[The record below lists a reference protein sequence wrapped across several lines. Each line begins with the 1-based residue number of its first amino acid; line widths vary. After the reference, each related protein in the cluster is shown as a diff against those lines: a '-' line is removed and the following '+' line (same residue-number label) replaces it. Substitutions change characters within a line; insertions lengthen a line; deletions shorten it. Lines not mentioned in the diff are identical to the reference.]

1 MISQIQ
7 EQYKKELE
15 LLEQHGYRLTEEGF
29 SSDDG
34 SFIEH
39 NFSSQCYLTLIS
51 LFITDKYAELNESD
65 NLAPTLDKEE
75 VLSYY
80 GYNIVCESPFE
91 IKDPKG
97 KLITCEFANFFY
109 QELKNKYIE
118 DTTIV

>member
-15 LLEQHGYRLTEEGF
+15 LLEKHGYRLTDKGF
-29 SSDDG
+29 VSDDG
-34 SFIEH
+34 SFVEH
-39 NFSSQCYLTLIS
+39 NFSSQGYLTFIS
-51 LFITDKYAELNESD
+51 LFIVDKYAELTESL
-65 NLAPTLDKEE
+65 NLQPVLDKEE

-80 GYNIVCESPFE
+80 GYTLICESPFE
-91 IKDPKG
+91 IQDPHG

>member
-1 MISQIQ
+1 MISEIQ

-15 LLEQHGYRLTEEGF
+15 LLEKHGYRLTDKGF

-34 SFIEH
+34 SFVEH
-39 NFSSQCYLTLIS
+39 NFSSQGYLTFIS
-51 LFITDKYAELNESD
+51 LFIVDKYAELIESL
-65 NLAPTLDKEE
+65 NLQPALDKEE

-80 GYNIVCESPFE
+80 GYKLICESPFE
-91 IKDPKG
+91 IQDPKG
-97 KLITCEFANFFY
+97 KMITCEFANFFY